1 MNTAGKSAAV
11 PAAGLVVATL
21 ASAQFL
27 MALDSS
33 VMNVSIATVA
43 DDLGT
48 TVTGVQTAIT
58 FYTLVMASLMILGG
72 KLGAIY
78 GRKKVFGIGI
88 TIYAIGSFTTALA
101 PDLTIL
107 LIGWSGLEGI
117 GAALI
122 MPAVVA
128 LVAGNVVEQRRAA
141 AYGAIA
147 AAGAI
152 AVAVGP
158 IIGGALT
165 TSFSWRWVFVGEVFV
180 AAAILLAVRRLDD
193 TAPEERPRLDVIGAL
208 LSIIGLVLV
217 VYGVLKSSVWGWVE
231 PKPDAPEILGLSPV
245 IWMIIGGLFVLWILV
260 RWLLRVESR
269 GGEPLFSPGLL
280 ANRRLTN
287 GLSLFGVQFFMQSG
301 IFFTIPLFLSVV
313 LGLSAFE
320 TGLRLM
326 PLSLGLLATAIG
338 VPRFLPEASPRNVV
352 RVGILSMALGTSALI
367 GGLEVGADA
376 AIVAI
381 PLLLVGLGIGA
392 MASQLGA
399 VVVSSAPE
407 SESPSVGGLQN
418 TATNLGASLGT
429 ALVGALLIGA
439 LSATLIQGI
448 QDNPEIPDQ
457 IEREATVQLEG
468 GIPFLSDADLESALT
483 DAGVGPGVT
492 EEIVNQNAAARY
504 AGLRGALVVVV
515 LVGLIG
521 LFLSGGLPARSEPGR
536 TGGPPRDRSHD

>member
-1 MNTAGKSAAV
+1 M
-11 PAAGLVVATL
+11 VVATL

-43 DDLGT
+43 EDLGT

-58 FYTLVMASLMILGG
+58 LYTLVMASLMIIGG

-88 TIYAIGSFTTALA
+88 AIYAAGSLTTALS
-101 PDLTIL
+101 PNLTVLI
-107 LIGWSGLEGI
+107 IGWSGLEGV

-128 LVAGNVVEQRRAA
+128 LVAGNVTEEKRAA

-158 IIGGALT
+158 IIGGAVT

-180 AAAILLAVRRLDD
+180 AAVILIYMRRLVDSE
-193 TAPEERPRLDVIGAL
+193 AEKRPRLDLTGGL

-217 VYGVLKSSVWGWVE
+217 VYGVLRSSVWGWVE
-231 PKPDAPEILGLSPV
+231 PKPGSPEILGLSPV
-245 IWMIIGGLFVLWILV
+245 IWMILGGLFVLWVLV
-260 RWLLRVESR
+260 RWLHRVERR
-269 GGEPLFSPGLL
+269 GGEPLFSPALL

-287 GLSLFGVQFFMQSG
+287 GLSLFSIQFFMQSG
-301 IFFTIPLFLSVV
+301 VFFTIPLFLSVV

-320 TGLRLM
+320 TGLRLV

-338 VPRFLPEASPRNVV
+338 VPKLMPDASPRTVV
-352 RVGILSMALGTSALI
+352 RAGILAMIAGTISLI
-367 GGLEVGADA
+367 GGLEVGASA
-376 AIVAI
+376 AIVAL
-381 PLLLVGLGIGA
+381 PLLLIGLGIGA

-399 VVVSSAPE
+399 VVVSSEPE

-418 TATNLGASLGT
+418 TATNIGASLGT
-429 ALVGALLIGA
+429 ALVGSLLIAA
-439 LSATLIQGI
+439 LSASLIQGI
-448 QDNPEIPDQ
+448 QNNPAIPDQ
-457 IEREATVQLEG
+457 LEQKATVQLEG

-483 DAGVGPGVT
+483 DAGVDPAVT
-492 EEIVNQNAAARY
+492 DEIVKQNAAARY

-521 LFLSGGLPARSEPGR
+521 LFLSGGLPGGR
-536 TGGPPRDRSHD
+536 GGSRAVRAST

>member
-1 MNTAGKSAAV
+1 MSAAGKTAAV
-11 PAAGLVVATL
+11 PAAGLVVGTL

-48 TVTGVQTAIT
+48 TVTGIQTAIT
-58 FYTLVMASLMILGG
+58 LYTLVMASLMILGG

-88 TIYAIGSFTTALA
+88 VIYAAGSLTTALA
-101 PDLTIL
+101 PNLTIL
-107 LIGWSGLEGI
+107 LIGWSGLEGM

-128 LVAGNVVEQRRAA
+128 LVAGNVKEEKRAA

-152 AVAVGP
+152 AIAVGP
-158 IIGGALT
+158 IIGGAVT
-165 TSFSWRWVFVGEVFV
+165 TSFSWRWVFVAEVVV
-180 AAAILLAVRRLDD
+180 AAVILLSVRRLED
-193 TAPEERPRLDVIGAL
+193 AEAERRPRLDLTGAL
-208 LSIIGLVLV
+208 LSIVGLVLV
-217 VYGVLKSSVWGWVE
+217 VYGVLRSSVWGWVE
-231 PKPDAPEILGLSPV
+231 PKPEAPEILGLSPV
-245 IWMIIGGLFVLWILV
+245 IWMIIGGLFVLWLLV
-260 RWLLRVESR
+260 RWLYRVER
-269 GGEPLFSPGLL
+269 KGGEPLFSPGLL

-287 GLSLFGVQFFMQSG
+287 GLSLFSVQFFMQSG
-301 IFFTIPLFLSVV
+301 VFFTIPLFLSVV

-320 TGLRLM
+320 TGLRLV
-326 PLSLGLLATAIG
+326 PLSVGLLATAVG
-338 VPRFLPEASPRNVV
+338 VPRFLPEASPRTVV
-352 RVGILSMALGTSALI
+352 RSGILSMTVGTVALI
-367 GGLEVGADA
+367 GGLEIGADA
-376 AIVAI
+376 AIVAT
-381 PLLLVGLGIGA
+381 PLLLIGLGIGA

-418 TATNLGASLGT
+418 TATNIGASLGT
-429 ALVGALLIGA
+429 ALVGSLLIAA

-448 QDNPEIPDQ
+448 QGNPEIPDQ
-457 IEREATVQLEG
+457 LEREATVQLEG
-468 GIPFLSDADLESALT
+468 GIPFLSDADLEDALT
-483 DAGVGPGVT
+483 EAGVEPEVT
-492 EEIVNQNAAARY
+492 EEIVEQNAAARY

-515 LVGLIG
+515 LAGLIG
-521 LFLSGGLPARSEPGR
+521 LFLSGGLPGRVRSEMDD
-536 TGGPPRDRSHD
+536 GGKAETAGV

>member
-1 MNTAGKSAAV
+1 
-11 PAAGLVVATL
+11 
-21 ASAQFL
+21 

-48 TVTGVQTAIT
+48 TVTGIQTAIT
-58 FYTLVMASLMILGG
+58 LYTLVMASLMILGG

-78 GRKKVFGIGI
+78 GRKRVFGIGI
-88 TIYAIGSFTTALA
+88 VLYAAGSLTTALA
-101 PDLTIL
+101 PNLTIL
-107 LIGWSGLEGI
+107 LIGWSGLEGM

-128 LVAGNVVEQRRAA
+128 LVAGNVEEQKRTA

-158 IIGGALT
+158 IIGGAVT
-165 TSFSWRWVFVGEVFV
+165 TSFSWRWVFVAEVVV
-180 AAAILLAVRRLDD
+180 AAIILFSVRRLGD
-193 TAPEERPRLDVIGAL
+193 PEAERRPRLDLVGAL
-208 LSIIGLVLV
+208 LSIVGLVLV
-217 VYGVLKSSVWGWVE
+217 VYGVLRSSVWGWVE
-231 PKPDAPEILGLSPV
+231 PKPEAPEILGLSPV

-260 RWLLRVESR
+260 RWLNRVESR

-280 ANRRLTN
+280 SNRRLTN
-287 GLSLFGVQFFMQSG
+287 GLSLFSVQFFMQSG
-301 IFFTIPLFLSVV
+301 VFFTIPLFLSVV

-320 TGLRLM
+320 TGVRLV
-326 PLSLGLLATAIG
+326 PLSVGLLATAVG
-338 VPRFLPEASPRNVV
+338 VPRFFPEASPRTVV
-352 RVGILSMALGTSALI
+352 RVGILLMTAGTVALI
-367 GGLEVGADA
+367 GGLEIGADA
-376 AIVAI
+376 AIVAL
-381 PLLLVGLGIGA
+381 PLLLIGLGIGA

-418 TATNLGASLGT
+418 TATNIGASLGT
-429 ALVGALLIGA
+429 ALVGSLLIAA

-448 QDNPEIPDQ
+448 QGNAEIPDKL
-457 IEREATVQLEG
+457 ERQATVQLEG
-468 GIPFLSDADLESALT
+468 GIPFLSDADLEDALT
-483 DAGVGPGVT
+483 EAGIEPAVT
-492 EEIVNQNAAARY
+492 EEIVDQNAAARY

-515 LVGLIG
+515 LAGLVG
-521 LFLSGGLPARSEPGR
+521 LFLSGGLPGR
-536 TGGPPRDRSHD
+536 VGSVIDDGGKAEGAGV